1 MRRLSDSRDTDNGM
15 NFVVKVHFFPS
26 HTITLIKMSTSTPTI
41 TIPRIPV
48 PALEDVIEKDDQ
60 SPPKSKSRP
69 NSGTVPS
76 SPILTTTLSSP
87 RQSSVRF
94 SSSHSNSGSLPS
106 LPSTSSLSGNTSPN
120 PGPFRPVMPNRISS
134 RPGSSY
140 ASAVQ
145 YKRPISSGSTLFTRR
160 AWPSTKLR
168 GEIEKPWRKYPDPA
182 HRWGKVIFWSLVG
195 LGFAVGALCTSF
207 RLCSWD
213 PARWTAIIE
222 TVKADDQSSISGYE
236 GCLNPASCEYQ

>member
-1 MRRLSDSRDTDNGM
+1 MSSS
-15 NFVVKVHFFPS
+15 S
-26 HTITLIKMSTSTPTI
+26 HTI

-48 PALEDVIEKDDQ
+48 PALEDVMEKNDQ
-60 SPPKSKSRP
+60 SPPKSRSRP
-69 NSGTVPS
+69 NSGTIPPP

-94 SSSHSNSGSLPS
+94 SSSHSNDGSLPS
-106 LPSTSSLSGNTSPN
+106 LASTSSLSGNTSPN
-120 PGPFRPVMPNRISS
+120 PGPSRPGMPNRISS

-160 AWPSTKLR
+160 PWPSTKLR

-195 LGFAVGALCTSF
+195 LGFAVGALCKSF
-207 RLCSWD
+207 RLLSSSL
-213 PARWTAIIE
+213 ARSFA
-222 TVKADDQSSISGYE
+222 SISDVNE
-236 GCLNPASCEYQ
+236 NDKS